1 MFFAGDKSSWDYDAQ
16 LLDAPDGQ
24 LSSSQIDKAPKELD
38 WDSDDTLPMEGW
50 DRYDIMVDAMAAD
63 ITENAPGPSNAR
75 PMVLAD
81 PNAPGPSN
89 ARPVPAPADMVV
101 DQHAVV
107 NVVDEDS
114 SSEDSSSSEYSSSSE
129 DDANSSEHDFHFQL
143 LADPVVVDILQAS
156 FAIHYV
162 TGISLT

>member
-75 PMVLAD
+75 P
-81 PNAPGPSN
+81 
-89 ARPVPAPADMVV
+89 VPAPADMVV

-129 DDANSSEHDFHFQL
+129 DDANSSEHED
-143 LADPVVVDILQAS
+143 VDILQAS